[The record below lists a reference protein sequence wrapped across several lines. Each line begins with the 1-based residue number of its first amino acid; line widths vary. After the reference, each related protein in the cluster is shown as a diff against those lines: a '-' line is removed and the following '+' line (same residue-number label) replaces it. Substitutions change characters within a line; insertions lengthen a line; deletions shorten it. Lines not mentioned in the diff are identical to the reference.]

1 MTLFLIGL
9 GLSTEK
15 DITVRGLEAVQ
26 TSDLVYLED
35 YTSLLQCSFEDLEI
49 FYGKKII
56 RANRESTEQ
65 GIKQILEQA
74 KTKNVAFL
82 VVGDPL
88 SATTHVEII
97 KQARDLNIRLEII
110 PSASIL
116 TAVGMTGLQLYK
128 FGKTTSI
135 PFIEDH
141 PHLETPYN
149 VIKENQSLGLHTLCL
164 LDLKPEQHKFM
175 TVSEA
180 IVILENIEQRKQEKI
195 INENTLVVGCARLGS
210 NNSIIKSGKVAEL
223 KEIDF
228 GKPPQCLIIPG
239 KLHFA
244 EEEMLKLWR
253 IRN

>member
-26 TSDLVYLED
+26 KSDLIYLED
-35 YTSLLQCSFEDLEI
+35 YTSLLQCSFEDLEK

-56 RANRESTEQ
+56 RADRNQSEQ
-65 GIKQILEQA
+65 GITLILEQA
-74 KTKNVAFL
+74 QTKNVAFL

-97 KQARDLNIRLEII
+97 KQAHDLNIELEII
-110 PSASIL
+110 PNASVL

-135 PFIEDH
+135 PFVEDH
-141 PHLETPYN
+141 PNLETPYN

-164 LDLKPEQHKFM
+164 LDLKPGENKFM
-175 TVSEA
+175 TVPEA
-180 IVILENIEQRKQEKI
+180 IAILENIEQHKQEKI
-195 INENTLVVGCARLGS
+195 IYDNLLVVGCARLGS
-210 NNSIIKSGKVAEL
+210 KDRIIKSGTIQEL
-223 KEIDF
+223 KSVDF

-244 EEEMLKLWR
+244 EEEMLGLWK
-253 IRN
+253 